1 MKGHMPAR
9 IIGSL
14 EELRSLSGQ
23 EAGVSDWYPINQN
36 QINQFAETTEDRQW
50 IHLDVERAKAES
62 PYGSTIAHGFLTLSM
77 LSHLSR
83 EAVDLRGDFKM
94 RINYGLNRVR
104 FPAAVLSGA
113 RIRGRFSVG
122 AIEEITGGI
131 QIIWNVTVEAEGSDK
146 PVCAAEWVVRAYY

>member
-1 MKGHMPAR
+1 MPAR
-9 IIGSL
+9 IIASL
-14 EELRSLSGQ
+14 EELRALSGQ
-23 EAGVSDWYPINQN
+23 EAGVSGWYQVPQT
-36 QINQFAETTEDRQW
+36 QIDQFAETTEDRQW
-50 IHLDVERAKAES
+50 IHIDKERARNES

-104 FPAAVLSGA
+104 FPAAVPSGA
-113 RIRGRFSVG
+113 RIRGRFAVG

-131 QIIWNVTVEAEGSDK
+131 QIIWNVTVEVEGSAK